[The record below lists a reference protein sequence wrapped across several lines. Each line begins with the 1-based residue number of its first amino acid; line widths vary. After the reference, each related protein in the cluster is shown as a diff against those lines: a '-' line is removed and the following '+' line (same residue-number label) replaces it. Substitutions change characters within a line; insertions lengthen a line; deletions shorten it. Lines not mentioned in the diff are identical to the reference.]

1 MSMKSLQVL
10 SLASLVLFAV
20 PVFAQGCAS
29 AVDETPAVD
38 GGSVGDAA
46 KTDAAV
52 DAGRDAGRPTP
63 DAAPPAPDACV
74 PGPSIIG
81 AGVPDAAIGTDAGG
95 TVGACAGCIL
105 AACPS
110 EVAACDAECEC
121 NVAANELFD
130 CLNAGQSALVCGQQ
144 IAGAAS
150 PALQDLGG
158 CAFAATQCRAPCGV
172 GATP

>member
-1 MSMKSLQVL
+1 MKSLQAL
-10 SLASLVLFAV
+10 SLSSLVLVAV
-20 PVFAQGCAS
+20 PFFAQGCAS
-29 AVDETPAVD
+29 AVDEAPAADAAVAT
-38 GGSVGDAA
+38 DAA
-46 KTDAAV
+46 KADGSI
-52 DAGRDAGRPTP
+52 DAGRDAGRPVP

-74 PGPSIIG
+74 PGPSIVG

-95 TVGACAGCIL
+95 TVGACAACIL
-105 AACPS
+105 AACPN

-144 IAGAAS
+144 ISGGAS
-150 PALQDLGG
+150 PALQDVGS

-172 GATP
+172 GGAQ